1 MKYNFDEIIT
11 RTGTDCVK
19 YDGAENIFGTNDLIP
34 MWVADMDFRT
44 PPFVMEAMRRYLDNE
59 VLGYPT
65 AYPEWA
71 LSIKQWLLRR
81 HQWHIEEEML
91 TFIPGIVKGQAFAL
105 LAISCPQALQ
115 VVIFL
120 FITTSILY

>member
-1 MKYNFDEIIT
+1 MKYDFDEIIQ
-11 RTGTDCVK
+11 RKGTHSVK
-19 YDGAENIFGTNDLIP
+19 WDGLGEHFGKDDLLP

-105 LAISCPQALQ
+105 LCFTKPNDKVL
-115 VVIFL
+115 
-120 FITTSILY
+120 ILSPVYHPFF

>member
-1 MKYNFDEIIT
+1 MHYDFTSIIDRRGRDALAIDALGNPGVPGAPKEGFD
-11 RTGTDCVK
+11 
-19 YDGAENIFGTNDLIP
+19 AIP

-105 LAISCPQALQ
+105 L
-115 VVIFL
+115 FL
-120 FITTSILY
+120 